1 MSFLILASAF
11 ISCSLT
17 GFFKTFEKALST
29 VGSLYP
35 SAFLIK

>member
-1 MSFLILASAF
+1 MSFLSRASAF
-11 ISCSLT
+11 ISCSLI
-17 GFFKTFEKALST
+17 GLFKTFEKALST